1 MTENRGTD
9 EVKQDSGIIIARQAH
24 GLLTLAIGAAL
35 FYSSGSFARPDL
47 QPLGPNIADKGSAF
61 YHFTQRQ
68 YDSAD
73 GERHYRV
80 WTAVPDKAPPAAGYP
95 VLYMLDGNA
104 VMDKLNDAFLQQ
116 LSAGSPPVIVAIGY
130 QTALPFDTAARAW
143 DYTPP
148 LKTHQPRAGKSA
160 LPPRKTGGNDL
171 FRQLLSETMVPQAEA
186 KLKIDP
192 RQRAIWGHSYG
203 GLFVLDA
210 WRKSD
215 LFHIFYSTS
224 PSLGQA
230 LESPLKDSKNIDA
243 AAFAGKSLYL
253 LEGDGKA
260 PGEPS
265 GHVASL
271 AVLRQT
277 QQQLADNGLRV
288 ALWRYPGLTHGQMFE
303 VSLRSALLHLS
314 GQAALAHQ

>member
-1 MTENRGTD
+1 M
-9 EVKQDSGIIIARQAH
+9 
-24 GLLTLAIGAAL
+24 
-35 FYSSGSFARPDL
+35 
-47 QPLGPNIADKGSAF
+47 GPNIADKGSAF

-243 AAFAGKSLYL
+243 AAFVGKSLYL

-288 ALWRYPGLTHGQMFE
+288 AFWRYPGLTHGQMFE

>member
-1 MTENRGTD
+1 MS
-9 EVKQDSGIIIARQAH
+9 SGSITTGRTS
-24 GLLTLAIGAAL
+24 GLLTLAIGAL
-35 FYSSGSFARPDL
+35 FYSSGSIARPDL
-47 QPLGPNIADKGSAF
+47 QPLGLNIADKGSAF

-104 VMDKLNDAFLQQ
+104 VMDKLDDAFLQQ
-116 LSAGSPPVIVAIGY
+116 LFAGSPPVIVAIGY

-148 LKTHQPRAGKSA
+148 LKTHEPRAGKPA
-160 LPPRKTGGNDL
+160 LPPRKTGGNDV
-171 FRQLLSETMVPQAEA
+171 FRQLLTETMVPQTEA
-186 KLKIDP
+186 NLKIDP
-192 RQRAIWGHSYG
+192 HQRAIWGHSYG

-210 WRKSD
+210 WRKASP
-215 LFHIFYSTS
+215 FGIYYSAS

-230 LESPLKDSKNIDA
+230 LQSPLQASQSLDA
-243 AAFAGKSLYL
+243 VRFRGKSLYL

-260 PGEPS
+260 RGEPS
-265 GHVASL
+265 GHEASL
-271 AVLRQT
+271 EVLRQT
-277 QQQLADNGLRV
+277 QQQLASKGLTV
-288 ALWRYPGLTHGQMFE
+288 AFWRYPGLTHGQMFE

>member
-1 MTENRGTD
+1 
-9 EVKQDSGIIIARQAH
+9 
-24 GLLTLAIGAAL
+24 LLTLAIGAL

-148 LKTHQPRAGKSA
+148 LKTHEPRPGKTA
-160 LPPRKTGGNDL
+160 LPPRKTGGNYL
-171 FRQLLSETMVPQAEA
+171 FRQLLSETMVPLTEA
-186 KLKIDP
+186 NLEIDP

-210 WRKSD
+210 W
-215 LFHIFYSTS
+215 
-224 PSLGQA
+224 
-230 LESPLKDSKNIDA
+230 
-243 AAFAGKSLYL
+243 
-253 LEGDGKA
+253 
-260 PGEPS
+260 
-265 GHVASL
+265 
-271 AVLRQT
+271 
-277 QQQLADNGLRV
+277 
-288 ALWRYPGLTHGQMFE
+288 
-303 VSLRSALLHLS
+303 
-314 GQAALAHQ
+314 

>member
-1 MTENRGTD
+1 MS
-9 EVKQDSGIIIARQAH
+9 SGSITTGRTS
-24 GLLTLAIGAAL
+24 GLLTLAIGAL
-35 FYSSGSFARPDL
+35 FYSSGSIARPDF

-104 VMDKLNDAFLQQ
+104 VMDKLDDAFLQQ
-116 LSAGSPPVIVAIGY
+116 LFAGSPPVIVAIGY

-148 LKTHQPRAGKSA
+148 LKTHEPRAGKPA
-160 LPPRKTGGNDL
+160 LPPRKTGGNDA
-171 FRQLLSETMVPQAEA
+171 FRQLLTETMVPQTEA
-186 KLKIDP
+186 NLKIDP
-192 RQRAIWGHSYG
+192 HQRAIWDHSYG

-210 WRKSD
+210 WRKASP
-215 LFHIFYSTS
+215 FGIYYSAS

-230 LESPLKDSKNIDA
+230 LQSPLQASQSLDA
-243 AAFAGKSLYL
+243 VRFRGKSLYL

-260 PGEPS
+260 RGEPS
-265 GHVASL
+265 GHEASL
-271 AVLRQT
+271 EVLRQT
-277 QQQLADNGLRV
+277 QQQLASKGLTV
-288 ALWRYPGLTHGQMFE
+288 AFWRYPGLTHGQMFE

>member
-1 MTENRGTD
+1 MS
-9 EVKQDSGIIIARQAH
+9 SGSITTGRTS
-24 GLLTLAIGAAL
+24 GLLTLAIGAL
-35 FYSSGSFARPDL
+35 FYSSGSIARPDL

-104 VMDKLNDAFLQQ
+104 VMDKLDDAFLQQ
-116 LSAGSPPVIVAIGY
+116 LFAGSPPVIVAIGY

-148 LKTHQPRAGKSA
+148 LKTHEPRAGKPA
-160 LPPRKTGGNDL
+160 LPPRKTGGNDV
-171 FRQLLSETMVPQAEA
+171 FRQLLTETMVPQTEA
-186 KLKIDP
+186 NLKIDP
-192 RQRAIWGHSYG
+192 HQRAIWGHSYG

-210 WRKSD
+210 WRKASP
-215 LFHIFYSTS
+215 FGIYYSAS

-230 LESPLKDSKNIDA
+230 LQSPLQASQSLDA
-243 AAFAGKSLYL
+243 VRFRGKSLYL
-253 LEGDGKA
+253 LEVTVKPVESR
-260 PGEPS
+260 PGTRPRLRCCVKPNS
-265 GHVASL
+265 SL
-271 AVLRQT
+271 PVK
-277 QQQLADNGLRV
+277 G
-288 ALWRYPGLTHGQMFE
+288 
-303 VSLRSALLHLS
+303 
-314 GQAALAHQ
+314 

>member
-1 MTENRGTD
+1 MSSRSITTGRT
-9 EVKQDSGIIIARQAH
+9 S
-24 GLLTLAIGAAL
+24 GLLTLAIGAL
-35 FYSSGSFARPDL
+35 FYSSGSIARPDL
-47 QPLGPNIADKGSAF
+47 QPLGPNIPDKGSAF

-104 VMDKLNDAFLQQ
+104 VMDKLDDAFLQQ
-116 LSAGSPPVIVAIGY
+116 LFAGSPPVIVAIGY

-148 LKTHQPRAGKSA
+148 LKTHEPRAGKPA
-160 LPPRKTGGNDL
+160 LPPRKTGGNDA
-171 FRQLLSETMVPQAEA
+171 FRQLLTETMVPQTEA
-186 KLKIDP
+186 NLKIDP
-192 RQRAIWGHSYG
+192 HQRAIWGHSYG

-210 WRKSD
+210 WRKASP
-215 LFHIFYSTS
+215 FGIYYSAS

-230 LESPLKDSKNIDA
+230 LQSPLHASQSLDA
-243 AAFAGKSLYL
+243 VRFRGKSLYL

-260 PGEPS
+260 RGEPS
-265 GHVASL
+265 GHEASL
-271 AVLRQT
+271 EVLCQT
-277 QQQLADNGLRV
+277 QQQLASKGLTV
-288 ALWRYPGLTHGQMFE
+288 AFWRYPGLTHGQMFE

>member
-1 MTENRGTD
+1 MS
-9 EVKQDSGIIIARQAH
+9 SGSITTGRTS
-24 GLLTLAIGAAL
+24 GLLTLAIGAL
-35 FYSSGSFARPDL
+35 FYSSGSIARPDL
-47 QPLGPNIADKGSAF
+47 QPLGPNIEDKGSAF

-104 VMDKLNDAFLQQ
+104 VMDKLDDAFLQQ
-116 LSAGSPPVIVAIGY
+116 LFAGSPPVIVAIGY

-148 LKTHQPRAGKSA
+148 LKTHEPRAGKPA
-160 LPPRKTGGNDL
+160 LPPRKTGGNDA
-171 FRQLLSETMVPQAEA
+171 FRQLLTETMVPQTEA
-186 KLKIDP
+186 NLKIDP
-192 RQRAIWGHSYG
+192 HQRAIWGHSYG

-210 WRKSD
+210 WRKASP
-215 LFHIFYSTS
+215 FGIYYSAS

-230 LESPLKDSKNIDA
+230 LQSPLQASQSLDA
-243 AAFAGKSLYL
+243 VRFRGKSLYL

-260 PGEPS
+260 RGEPS
-265 GHVASL
+265 GHEASL
-271 AVLRQT
+271 EVLRQT
-277 QQQLADNGLRV
+277 QQQLASKGLTV
-288 ALWRYPGLTHGQMFE
+288 AFWRYPGLTHGQMFE

>member
-1 MTENRGTD
+1 M
-9 EVKQDSGIIIARQAH
+9 KLSSGSITTGRTS
-24 GLLTLAIGAAL
+24 GLLTLAIGAL
-35 FYSSGSFARPDL
+35 FYSSGSIARPDL
-47 QPLGPNIADKGSAF
+47 QPLGPNVADKGSAF

-104 VMDKLNDAFLQQ
+104 VMDKLDDAFLQQ
-116 LSAGSPPVIVAIGY
+116 LFAGSPPVIVAIGY

-148 LKTHQPRAGKSA
+148 LKTHEPRAGKPA
-160 LPPRKTGGNDL
+160 LPPRKTGGNDA
-171 FRQLLSETMVPQAEA
+171 FRQLLTETMVPQTEA
-186 KLKIDP
+186 NLKIDP
-192 RQRAIWGHSYG
+192 HQRAIWGHSYG

-210 WRKSD
+210 WRKAS
-215 LFHIFYSTS
+215 LFGIYYSAS

-230 LESPLKDSKNIDA
+230 LQSPLQASQSLDA
-243 AAFAGKSLYL
+243 VRFRGKSLYL

-260 PGEPS
+260 RGEPS
-265 GHVASL
+265 GHEASL
-271 AVLRQT
+271 EVLRQT
-277 QQQLADNGLRV
+277 QQQLASKGLTV
-288 ALWRYPGLTHGQMFE
+288 AFWRYPGLTHGQMFE

>member
-1 MTENRGTD
+1 MS
-9 EVKQDSGIIIARQAH
+9 SGSITTGRTS
-24 GLLTLAIGAAL
+24 GLLTLAIGAL
-35 FYSSGSFARPDL
+35 FYSSGSIARPDL
-47 QPLGPNIADKGSAF
+47 QPLGPSIADKGSAF

-104 VMDKLNDAFLQQ
+104 VMDKLDDAFLQQ
-116 LSAGSPPVIVAIGY
+116 LFAGSPPVIVAIGY

-148 LKTHQPRAGKSA
+148 LKTHEPRAGKPA
-160 LPPRKTGGNDL
+160 LPPRKTGGNDV
-171 FRQLLSETMVPQAEA
+171 FRQLLTETMVPQTEA
-186 KLKIDP
+186 NLKIDP
-192 RQRAIWGHSYG
+192 HQRAIWGHSYG

-210 WRKSD
+210 WRKASP
-215 LFHIFYSTS
+215 FGNYYSAS

-230 LESPLKDSKNIDA
+230 LQSPLQASQSLDA
-243 AAFAGKSLYL
+243 VRFRGKSLYL

-260 PGEPS
+260 RGEPS
-265 GHVASL
+265 GHEASL
-271 AVLRQT
+271 EVLRQT
-277 QQQLADNGLRV
+277 QQQLASKGLTV
-288 ALWRYPGLTHGQMFE
+288 AFWRYPGLTHGQMFE

>member
-1 MTENRGTD
+1 M
-9 EVKQDSGIIIARQAH
+9 KLSSGSITTGRTS
-24 GLLTLAIGAAL
+24 GLLTLAIGAL
-35 FYSSGSFARPDL
+35 FYSSGSIARPDL
-47 QPLGPNIADKGSAF
+47 QPLGLNIADKGSAF

-104 VMDKLNDAFLQQ
+104 VMDKLDDAFLQQ
-116 LSAGSPPVIVAIGY
+116 LFAGSPPVIVAIGY

-148 LKTHQPRAGKSA
+148 LKTHEPRAGKPA
-160 LPPRKTGGNDL
+160 LPPRKTGGNDV
-171 FRQLLSETMVPQAEA
+171 FRQLLTETMVPQTEA
-186 KLKIDP
+186 NLKIDP
-192 RQRAIWGHSYG
+192 HQRAIWGHSYG

-210 WRKSD
+210 WRKASP
-215 LFHIFYSTS
+215 FGIYYSAS

-230 LESPLKDSKNIDA
+230 LQSPLQASQSLDA
-243 AAFAGKSLYL
+243 VRFRGKSLYL

-260 PGEPS
+260 RGEPS
-265 GHVASL
+265 GHEASL
-271 AVLRQT
+271 EVLRQT
-277 QQQLADNGLRV
+277 QQQLASKGLTV
-288 ALWRYPGLTHGQMFE
+288 AFWRYPGLTHGQMFE

>member
-1 MTENRGTD
+1 MS
-9 EVKQDSGIIIARQAH
+9 SGSITTGRTS
-24 GLLTLAIGAAL
+24 GLLTLAIGAL
-35 FYSSGSFARPDL
+35 FYSSGSIARPDL
-47 QPLGPNIADKGSAF
+47 QSLGPNIADKGSAF

-104 VMDKLNDAFLQQ
+104 VMDKLDDAFLQQ
-116 LSAGSPPVIVAIGY
+116 LFAGSPPVIVAIGY

-148 LKTHQPRAGKSA
+148 LKTHEPRAGKPA
-160 LPPRKTGGNDL
+160 LPPRKTGGNDA
-171 FRQLLSETMVPQAEA
+171 FRQLLTETMVPQTEA
-186 KLKIDP
+186 NLKIDP
-192 RQRAIWGHSYG
+192 HQRAIWGHSYG

-210 WRKSD
+210 WRKASP
-215 LFHIFYSTS
+215 FGIYYSAS

-230 LESPLKDSKNIDA
+230 LQSPLQASQSLDA
-243 AAFAGKSLYL
+243 VRFRGKSLYL

-260 PGEPS
+260 RGEPS
-265 GHVASL
+265 GHEASL
-271 AVLRQT
+271 EVLRQT
-277 QQQLADNGLRV
+277 QQQLASKGLTV
-288 ALWRYPGLTHGQMFE
+288 AFWRYPGLTHGQMFE

>member
-1 MTENRGTD
+1 M
-9 EVKQDSGIIIARQAH
+9 
-24 GLLTLAIGAAL
+24 
-35 FYSSGSFARPDL
+35 ARPDL

-104 VMDKLNDAFLQQ
+104 VMDKLDDAFLQQ
-116 LSAGSPPVIVAIGY
+116 LFAGSPPVIVAIGY
-130 QTALPFDTAARAW
+130 KTALPFDTAARAW

-148 LKTHQPRAGKSA
+148 LKTHEPRAGKPA
-160 LPPRKTGGNDL
+160 LPPRKTGGNDV
-171 FRQLLSETMVPQAEA
+171 FRQLLTETMVPQTEA
-186 KLKIDP
+186 NLKIDP
-192 RQRAIWGHSYG
+192 HQRAIWGHSYG

-210 WRKSD
+210 WRKAS
-215 LFHIFYSTS
+215 LFGIYYSAS

-230 LESPLKDSKNIDA
+230 LQSPLQASQSLDA
-243 AAFAGKSLYL
+243 VRFRGKSLYL

-260 PGEPS
+260 RGEPS
-265 GHVASL
+265 GHEASL
-271 AVLRQT
+271 EVLRQT
-277 QQQLADNGLRV
+277 QQQLASKGLTV
-288 ALWRYPGLTHGQMFE
+288 AFWRYPGLTHGQMFE

>member
-1 MTENRGTD
+1 MS
-9 EVKQDSGIIIARQAH
+9 SGSITTGRTS
-24 GLLTLAIGAAL
+24 GLLTLAIGAL
-35 FYSSGSFARPDL
+35 FYSSGSIARPDL

-61 YHFTQRQ
+61 YRFTQRQ

-104 VMDKLNDAFLQQ
+104 VMDKLDDAFLQQ
-116 LSAGSPPVIVAIGY
+116 LFAGSPPVIVAIGY

-148 LKTHQPRAGKSA
+148 LKTHEPRAGKPA
-160 LPPRKTGGNDL
+160 LPPRKTGGNDV
-171 FRQLLSETMVPQAEA
+171 FRQLLTETMVPQTEA
-186 KLKIDP
+186 NLKIDP
-192 RQRAIWGHSYG
+192 HQRAIWGHSYG

-210 WRKSD
+210 WRKASP
-215 LFHIFYSTS
+215 FGIYYSAS

-230 LESPLKDSKNIDA
+230 LQSPLQASQSLDA
-243 AAFAGKSLYL
+243 VRFRGKSLYL

-260 PGEPS
+260 RGEPS
-265 GHVASL
+265 GHEASL
-271 AVLRQT
+271 EVLRQT
-277 QQQLADNGLRV
+277 QQ
-288 ALWRYPGLTHGQMFE
+288 
-303 VSLRSALLHLS
+303 
-314 GQAALAHQ
+314 

>member
-1 MTENRGTD
+1 MS
-9 EVKQDSGIIIARQAH
+9 SGSITTGRTC
-24 GLLTLAIGAAL
+24 GLLTLAIGAL
-35 FYSSGSFARPDL
+35 FYSSGSIARPDL

-104 VMDKLNDAFLQQ
+104 VMDKLDDAFLQQ

-148 LKTHQPRAGKSA
+148 LKTHEPRAGKPA
-160 LPPRKTGGNDL
+160 LPPRKTGGNDV
-171 FRQLLSETMVPQAEA
+171 FRQLLTETMVPQTEA
-186 KLKIDP
+186 NLKIDP
-192 RQRAIWGHSYG
+192 HQRAIWGHSYG

-210 WRKSD
+210 WRK
-215 LFHIFYSTS
+215 
-224 PSLGQA
+224 A
-230 LESPLKDSKNIDA
+230 
-243 AAFAGKSLYL
+243 SLYL

-260 PGEPS
+260 RGEPS
-265 GHVASL
+265 GHEASL
-271 AVLRQT
+271 EVLRQT
-277 QQQLADNGLRV
+277 QQQLASKGLTV
-288 ALWRYPGLTHGQMFE
+288 AFWRYPGLTHGQMFE

>member
-1 MTENRGTD
+1 MS
-9 EVKQDSGIIIARQAH
+9 SGSITTGRTS
-24 GLLTLAIGAAL
+24 GLLTLAIGAL
-35 FYSSGSFARPDL
+35 FYSSGSIARPDL
-47 QPLGPNIADKGSAF
+47 QSLGPNIADKGSAF

-104 VMDKLNDAFLQQ
+104 VMDKLDDAFLQQ
-116 LSAGSPPVIVAIGY
+116 LFAGSPPVIVAIGY

-148 LKTHQPRAGKSA
+148 LKTHEPRAGKPA
-160 LPPRKTGGNDL
+160 LPPRKTGGNDV
-171 FRQLLSETMVPQAEA
+171 FRQLLTETMVPQTEA
-186 KLKIDP
+186 NLKIDP
-192 RQRAIWGHSYG
+192 HQRAIWGHSYG

-210 WRKSD
+210 WRKAS
-215 LFHIFYSTS
+215 LFGIYYSAS

-230 LESPLKDSKNIDA
+230 LQSPLQASQSLDA
-243 AAFAGKSLYL
+243 VRFRGKSLYL
-253 LEGDGKA
+253 LEGDGIA
-260 PGEPS
+260 RGEPS
-265 GHVASL
+265 GHEASL
-271 AVLRQT
+271 EVLRQT
-277 QQQLADNGLRV
+277 QQQLASKGLTV
-288 ALWRYPGLTHGQMFE
+288 AFWRYPGLTHGQMFE

>member
-1 MTENRGTD
+1 M
-9 EVKQDSGIIIARQAH
+9 KLSSGSITTGRTS
-24 GLLTLAIGAAL
+24 GLLTLAIGAL
-35 FYSSGSFARPDL
+35 FYSSGSIARPDL
-47 QPLGPNIADKGSAF
+47 QSLGPNIADKGSAF

-104 VMDKLNDAFLQQ
+104 VMDKLDDAFLQQ
-116 LSAGSPPVIVAIGY
+116 LFAGSPPVIVAIGY

-148 LKTHQPRAGKSA
+148 LKTHEPRAGKPA
-160 LPPRKTGGNDL
+160 LPPRKTGGNDA
-171 FRQLLSETMVPQAEA
+171 FRQLLTETMVPQTEA
-186 KLKIDP
+186 NLKIDP
-192 RQRAIWGHSYG
+192 HQRAIWGHSYG

-210 WRKSD
+210 WRKASP
-215 LFHIFYSTS
+215 FGIYYSAS

-230 LESPLKDSKNIDA
+230 LQSPLQASQSLDA
-243 AAFAGKSLYL
+243 VRFRGKSLYL

-260 PGEPS
+260 RGEPS
-265 GHVASL
+265 GHEASL
-271 AVLRQT
+271 EVLRQT
-277 QQQLADNGLRV
+277 QQQLASKGLTV
-288 ALWRYPGLTHGQMFE
+288 AFWRYPGLTHGQMFE

>member
-1 MTENRGTD
+1 MSSRSITTGRT
-9 EVKQDSGIIIARQAH
+9 S
-24 GLLTLAIGAAL
+24 GLLTLAIGAL
-35 FYSSGSFARPDL
+35 FYSSGSIARPDL
-47 QPLGPNIADKGSAF
+47 QPLGPNITDKGSAF

-104 VMDKLNDAFLQQ
+104 VMDKLDDAFLQQ
-116 LSAGSPPVIVAIGY
+116 LFAGSPPVIVAIGY

-148 LKTHQPRAGKSA
+148 LKTHEPRAGKPA
-160 LPPRKTGGNDL
+160 LPPRKTGGNDA
-171 FRQLLSETMVPQAEA
+171 FRQLLTETMVPQTEA
-186 KLKIDP
+186 NLKIDP
-192 RQRAIWGHSYG
+192 HQRAIWGHSSG

-210 WRKSD
+210 WRKASP
-215 LFHIFYSTS
+215 FGIYYSAS

-230 LESPLKDSKNIDA
+230 LQSPLQASQSLDA
-243 AAFAGKSLYL
+243 VRFRGKSLYL

-260 PGEPS
+260 RGEPS
-265 GHVASL
+265 GHEASL
-271 AVLRQT
+271 EVLRQT
-277 QQQLADNGLRV
+277 QQQLASKGLTV
-288 ALWRYPGLTHGQMFE
+288 AFWRYPGLTHGQMFE

>member
-1 MTENRGTD
+1 M
-9 EVKQDSGIIIARQAH
+9 KQDSGIITARQAH

-130 QTALPFDTAARAW
+130 QTALPFDT
-143 DYTPP
+143 
-148 LKTHQPRAGKSA
+148 QPGPGITLRRLRRINLA
-160 LPPRKTGGNDL
+160 PENPRCRREKPGVMTC
-171 FRQLLSETMVPQAEA
+171 
-186 KLKIDP
+186 
-192 RQRAIWGHSYG
+192 
-203 GLFVLDA
+203 
-210 WRKSD
+210 
-215 LFHIFYSTS
+215 
-224 PSLGQA
+224 
-230 LESPLKDSKNIDA
+230 
-243 AAFAGKSLYL
+243 FASC
-253 LEGDGKA
+253 
-260 PGEPS
+260 
-265 GHVASL
+265 
-271 AVLRQT
+271 
-277 QQQLADNGLRV
+277 
-288 ALWRYPGLTHGQMFE
+288 
-303 VSLRSALLHLS
+303 
-314 GQAALAHQ
+314 

>member
-1 MTENRGTD
+1 MS
-9 EVKQDSGIIIARQAH
+9 SGSITTGRTS
-24 GLLTLAIGAAL
+24 GLLTLAIGAL
-35 FYSSGSFARPDL
+35 FYSSGSIARPDF

-104 VMDKLNDAFLQQ
+104 VMDKLDDAFLQQ
-116 LSAGSPPVIVAIGY
+116 LFAGSPPVIVAIGY

-148 LKTHQPRAGKSA
+148 LKTHEPRAGKPA
-160 LPPRKTGGNDL
+160 LPPRKTGGNDA
-171 FRQLLSETMVPQAEA
+171 FRQLLTETMVPQTEA
-186 KLKIDP
+186 NLKIDP
-192 RQRAIWGHSYG
+192 HQRAIWGHSYG

-210 WRKSD
+210 WRKASP
-215 LFHIFYSTS
+215 FGIYYSAS

-230 LESPLKDSKNIDA
+230 LQSPLQASQSLDA
-243 AAFAGKSLYL
+243 VRFRGKSLYL

-260 PGEPS
+260 RGEPS
-265 GHVASL
+265 GHEASL
-271 AVLRQT
+271 EVLRQT
-277 QQQLADNGLRV
+277 QQQLASKGLTV
-288 ALWRYPGLTHGQMFE
+288 AFWRYPGLTHGQMFA